1 MSEENDYFDDE
12 FVVDDKKDT
21 KQESADEKELRELD
35 KVTINMKYNWLRT
48 TAAVVGALLVI
59 GVALWVLMYF
69 WNPLVSEGRQVGY
82 VSEVQCEGRIFK
94 TFEGKMLT
102 FGFSRDTVREESSEF
117 LFSVENDSVAR
128 GLMLLQKT
136 GKRVAVTFKQY
147 ESTLPWRGNSTRI
160 VTAFDECE
168 PECEARC
175 DDAGAEK
182 NSAGAKQKSAK
193 KKKKK

>member
-59 GVALWVLMYF
+59 GAVLWVWMYF
-69 WNPLVSEGRQVGY
+69 WVPVVSEQEQVGY
-82 VSEVQCEGRIFK
+82 IDEVRCEGRIFK

-102 FGFSRDTVREESSEF
+102 VGMLYDSVPYITREFEFSIDY
-117 LFSVENDSVAR
+117 DSVAR
-128 GLMLLQKT
+128 DLMRLQKT
-136 GKRVAVTFKQY
+136 GHKVAITFK
-147 ESTLPWRGNSTRI
+147 EFDTTLPWRGKSKRV
-160 VTAFDECE
+160 VTTFEE
-168 PECEARC
+168 R
-175 DDAGAEK
+175 
-182 NSAGAKQKSAK
+182 
-193 KKKKK
+193 

>member
-59 GVALWVLMYF
+59 GAVLWVWMYF
-69 WNPLVSEGRQVGY
+69 WVPVVSEQEQVG
-82 VSEVQCEGRIFK
+82 SIE

-102 FGFSRDTVREESSEF
+102 VGMLYDSVPDITREFEFSID
-117 LFSVENDSVAR
+117 NDSVAR
-128 GLMLLQKT
+128 DLMRLQKT
-136 GKRVAVTFKQY
+136 GHKVASTFK
-147 ESTLPWRGNSTRI
+147 EFDTTLPWRGKSKRV
-160 VTAFDECE
+160 VTAFEE
-168 PECEARC
+168 R
-175 DDAGAEK
+175 
-182 NSAGAKQKSAK
+182 
-193 KKKKK
+193 